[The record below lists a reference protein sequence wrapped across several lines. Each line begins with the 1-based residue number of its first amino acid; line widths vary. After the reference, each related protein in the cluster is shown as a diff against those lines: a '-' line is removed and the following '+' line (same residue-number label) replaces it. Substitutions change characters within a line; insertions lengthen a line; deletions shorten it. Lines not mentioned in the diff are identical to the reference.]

1 MSWQVE
7 LEQGYR
13 CHYFLWKSFK
23 SINYIQIYTMSTKI
37 DSLTLS
43 SNKSEFME
51 QNVCNQMT

>member
-1 MSWQVE
+1 MPGS
-7 LEQGYR
+7 GF
-13 CHYFLWKSFK
+13 FLLKSFK
-23 SINYIQIYTMSTKI
+23 SINYIQIYTMSIKI